1 MAVIRYVLL
10 AVPVQTIK
18 HRFFPFCLGVGE
30 QKQLLPNLLGK
41 VDQILGN
48 IEILPGRPR
57 AVKRSVDEVV
67 RRQLFPGTRVHQG
80 RNL

>member
-10 AVPVQTIK
+10 AVPVKTIK
-18 HRFFPFCLGVGE
+18 HRFVCLGVGE

-41 VDQILGN
+41 VDQTLGN
-48 IEILPGRPR
+48 IEILPGRLR

-67 RRQLFPGTRVHQG
+67 RRQLFPGPRVHQG